1 MFASNLSGF
10 SHDVWGNNPYLQVG
24 SPKIGIL
31 GKIYAARNMVP
42 LWDRVEL
49 QFSSVLEAEPSVLS
63 EISTEHLKFY
73 AGMLDCYAR
82 LNSITERAVT
92 AYRDPTFWENP
103 STMRKKKQIFGVLT
117 QTQKISIA
125 KSTGR

>member
-10 SHDVWGNNPYLQVG
+10 SHGVWGNNPYLQVG

-31 GKIYAARNMVP
+31 GKNYAARNMVP
-42 LWDRVEL
+42 LWDRVGS
-49 QFSSVLEAEPSVLS
+49 QFSSVLEAEPSALS

-92 AYRDPTFWENP
+92 EYREQTFWENP
-103 STMRKKKQIFGVLT
+103 STMRKKERIFGVLT
-117 QTQKISIA
+117 QT
-125 KSTGR
+125 